1 MNEEVGPSGQLSAGP
16 SCAVV
21 IPTFNGAH
29 LLSTC
34 LAALLAHPPQ
44 HCEWKVVVVDDASQ
58 DGTAECFDSYDQRV
72 TVVARERNG
81 GFAVACNEGARAAG
95 GVDHLVFLNN
105 DTVPIPGWL
114 DALVEAAEKHPEAA
128 AFGSRLL
135 YSDGTV
141 QHAGVAIGQDR
152 WPHHLYTGFPGEHPA
167 AVRSKPVV
175 AVTAASLLVRRTA
188 FERLE
193 GFDTAFLNGYEDI
206 DLCLRLG
213 EQGQEV
219 RYCPASVLYHL
230 EAVTRWADASMR
242 DTSHNDRLFDER
254 WRDRIGPDDV
264 EHYLAD
270 GLLSI
275 EYGANFPVRMSVSPL
290 LAIVQRETGHEDR
303 IEQLLSI
310 RTKQVEEL
318 REAQTRAELGRL
330 RKEPIPSR
338 PLAPRSAGTGSPEV
352 LHRGRF
358 SRLGSQ
364 APRHRVSVLMP
375 VIDAAPALRE
385 TLPLLLEQRAAAEIE
400 VVATDSASTDDTVEV
415 LSEFGATVLAI
426 DPGDFDH
433 GLTRN
438 LLASHAEGD
447 VLVFLNQGSRP
458 CDRDWLAPLLDAL
471 EQEEGV
477 AGSCSRVVP
486 YPSADLLTQRDV
498 KLDPSGSPKRSTKRI
513 EDWSAY
519 AAMPVEQRR
528 LLFNFHTVSA
538 AIRASALR
546 QVPFQS
552 VRAIGEDLLWSRE
565 ALEAGMTLVH
575 EPASRVYHSH
585 DYSLREWFM
594 RNVDDG
600 VANCEINHR
609 SLSEQEVDSLVR
621 GMIESD
627 WAYLRDELG
636 LRGGELQRWQVQAA
650 LRRTAQVAGQWL
662 GVNCETVPP
671 EAVEAFSRVADARRA
686 ARTRTASA

>member
-1 MNEEVGPSGQLSAGP
+1 MSEEVGPRGQSPAGP

-21 IPTFNGAH
+21 IPTFDGAH
-29 LLSTC
+29 LVSTC

-44 HCEWKVVVVDDASQ
+44 QCEWKVVVVDDASQ
-58 DGTAECFDSYDQRV
+58 DGTAERFGSYDERV

-81 GFAVACNEGARAAG
+81 GFAVACNEGVRAAG
-95 GVDHLVFLNN
+95 EVDHLVFLNN

-114 DALVEAAEKHPEAA
+114 DALVEATGAHPEAA

-135 YSDGTV
+135 YPDGTV

-167 AVRSKPVV
+167 VVRSKPAV
-175 AVTAASLLVRRTA
+175 AVTAASMLVRRSA
-188 FERLE
+188 FEQLG
-193 GFDTAFLNGYEDI
+193 GFDTDFLNGYEDI

-213 EQGQEV
+213 ERGQGV

-230 EAVTRWADASMR
+230 EAVTRWADESMR

-254 WRDRIGPDDV
+254 WRDRIVPDDV

-275 EYGANFPVRMSVSPL
+275 EYSPNFPVRMSISPL
-290 LAIVQRETGHEDR
+290 LAIVERETGHEDR

-318 REAQTRAELGRL
+318 REAQTRAGLDRL
-330 RKEPIPSR
+330 RMQPIPSR
-338 PLAPRSAGTGSPEV
+338 PPARRGAGGGSPEV
-352 LHRGRF
+352 LHRGGF
-358 SRLGSQ
+358 SRLGSR

-400 VVATDSASTDDTVEV
+400 IVATDSASTDDTVEV

-426 DPGDFDH
+426 DPADFDH

-471 EQEEGV
+471 EEEGV
-477 AGSCSRVVP
+477 AGACSRVVP
-486 YPSADLLTQRDV
+486 YPSADPLTQRDV
-498 KLDPSGSPKRSTKRI
+498 ELDPSSSPKRSIKRI
-513 EDWSAY
+513 EDWNAY

-538 AIRASALR
+538 AIRAAALR

-600 VANCEINHR
+600 VANWEINHR
-609 SLSEQEVDSLVR
+609 SLSEQEVDRLVR

-662 GVNCETVPP
+662 GVNCETIPP
-671 EAVEAFSRVADARRA
+671 EAVDAFSRVADARRA
-686 ARTRTASA
+686 ATTRTAPA